1 MFENKE
7 TEFDNTKMIVATLLV
22 LYFTW
27 CNIQEFRHFRT
38 LLDTVIFPIHEVGH
52 YLFIPFGRF
61 MTIAGGTI
69 FQILV
74 PVFCTITFFSRGEKF
89 SAAVTTMWLGN
100 SFFGISIYARDAIYM
115 ELPLSNFSGP
125 SEGNEGHDWHNMLMA
140 TNMLHH
146 TDLVANFFVFL
157 GAIATIAGI
166 AGVFYYARKTNP
178 TYNYEN

>member
-7 TEFDNTKMIVATLLV
+7 TEFDNAKMIVATLLV

-27 CNIQEFRHFRT
+27 CNFQEFRNYRT
-38 LLDTVIFPIHEVGH
+38 LLDIVIFPIHEVGH

-69 FQILV
+69 MQILV
-74 PVFCTITFFSRGEKF
+74 PVFCTITFFGRGERF

-100 SFFGISIYARDAIYM
+100 SLFGVSIYARDAIYM

-125 SEGNEGHDWHNMLMA
+125 SENKEGHDWHNMLMA
-140 TNMLHH
+140 TNMLPH
-146 TDLVANFFVFL
+146 TDLVANFFVVL
-157 GAIATIAGI
+157 GVIASLAGI
-166 AGVFYYARKTNP
+166 IGVFYYARETNP
-178 TYNYEN
+178 ADGYEY